1 MQVFR
6 SKSGRIASRS
16 TVCVG
21 EPKIRD
27 WFWAYCREVSGSLH
41 KAVVNL
47 LLVVFAYMLS
57 GGNTMLERS
66 SLNEGPFEAGIYA
79 TLELSCVLV

>member
-1 MQVFR
+1 MYPLEG
-6 SKSGRIASRS
+6 SPLWS
-16 TVCVG
+16 TICVG

-27 WFWAYCREVSGSLH
+27 WFWASRRVVSGSLH
-41 KAVVNL
+41 HEVNL

-79 TLELSCVLV
+79 ALELSCVLV